1 MDNTDTTD
9 TSSSARQTL
18 LAATEALI
26 YAGGINA
33 TGMDAIV
40 KASGVARKTI
50 YRHFSTKDALVAQA
64 LRERDG
70 RWMRWF
76 SATSCRAAPG
86 PARLLATFDALAQ
99 WFATPDFR
107 GCAFINAAGEI
118 GDPADPIRIVAQ
130 EHKASLRSF
139 LLQLATEAGVAEAD
153 ALADSWLILIDG
165 AICVALVTGDLQA
178 ATRAQ
183 AMARCLLPT
192 FSAPTT
198 KETP

>member
-1 MDNTDTTD
+1 MHNTD

-18 LAATEALI
+18 LATTEALI

-50 YRHFSTKDALVAQA
+50 YRHFGTKDALVAQA
-64 LRERDG
+64 LRERDA

-76 SATSCRAAPG
+76 SETSCRAEPG
-86 PARLLATFDALAQ
+86 TARLLASFDALTQ

-118 GDPADPIRIVAQ
+118 GDPADPIRIVAR
-130 EHKASLRSF
+130 EHKASLRAF
-139 LLQLATEAGVAEAD
+139 VYQLAIDAGVAQAD
-153 ALADSWLILIDG
+153 ALADAWLILIDG
-165 AICVALVTGDLQA
+165 AISVALVTGDLQA
-178 ATRAQ
+178 ASRAQ
-183 AMARCLLPT
+183 ALARCLLPT
-192 FSAPTT
+192 FFAPTT
-198 KETP
+198 KESP